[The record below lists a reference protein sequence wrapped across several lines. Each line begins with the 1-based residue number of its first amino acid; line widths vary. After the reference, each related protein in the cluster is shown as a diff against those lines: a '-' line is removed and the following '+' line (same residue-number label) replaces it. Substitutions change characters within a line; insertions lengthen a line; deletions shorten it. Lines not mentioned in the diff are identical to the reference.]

1 MKNYTFKIAIILF
14 VLGTNQILNAQNT
27 SINGTTIGGNQL
39 DIISKPC
46 AIIINPTNKEIKE
59 MTKAEGGDSMQT
71 NNDNATLS
79 ISIIKSYL
87 DSTKTFTIE
96 KEAKGELKFKL
107 IDGKIYT
114 LYLDK
119 LYWDVFLFNGES
131 IPIKV
136 TVTDFAREYINY
148 MKLEK

>member
-1 MKNYTFKIAIILF
+1 
-14 VLGTNQILNAQNT
+14 
-27 SINGTTIGGNQL
+27 
-39 DIISKPC
+39 
-46 AIIINPTNKEIKE
+46 

>member
-1 MKNYTFKIAIILF
+1 MISNNIKIAALLFILAISQ
-14 VLGTNQILNAQNT
+14 TMSAQNT
-27 SINGTTIGGNQL
+27 SINGTTIGGNQS

-59 MTKAEGGDSMQT
+59 MTKIEGGDSMQAD
-71 NNDNATLS
+71 NDNANLS

-87 DSTKTFTIE
+87 DSTNIFTIE

-107 IDGKIYT
+107 IDGKTYN
-114 LYLDK
+114 LNLDK
-119 LYWDVFLFNGES
+119 LYWDVFLFNGEN

-136 TVTDFAREYINY
+136 TVTDFARQYINY